1 MRNDKNQL
9 KDDHSLSLASD
20 NVQATLR
27 HLALAAQG
35 MTGADIQRLVR
46 EARQKARRARRRLH
60 YVDILDILQRETGSL
75 PPDIRWRISVHEA
88 GHALVFIRTGSADVL
103 SITTGRGNGGTT
115 QVRWPTTSPQT
126 QDGIMNVMTCYLAGR
141 AAELTIF
148 GEALIGNGGGEGSDL
163 AIATASALQLETIL
177 GCSRDT
183 PLLYMPSE
191 RPAHDLRFDPA
202 LAARVNKRLEAALAV
217 ATDIVSQHR
226 EPMLKLARELDG
238 KSYLEGEEVHR
249 LLGPVLPLS
258 RPAN

>member
-1 MRNDKNQL
+1 MRDDKNRL
-9 KDDHSLSLASD
+9 VNGHSLAGASD
-20 NVQATLR
+20 KGLAALR

-46 EARQKARRARRRLH
+46 EARQKARRARRRLR
-60 YVDILDILQRETGSL
+60 YVDILDILERDAGSL
-75 PPDIRWRISVHEA
+75 PPEVRWRISVHEA
-88 GHALVFIRTGSADVL
+88 GHALLFIQTGTAEIL
-103 SITTGRGNGGTT
+103 SITTGRGNGGNT

-126 QDGIMNVMTCYLAGR
+126 ETGIMNVMACYLAGR

-163 AIATASALQLETIL
+163 AIVTASALQLETIL

-191 RPAHDLRFDPA
+191 RPAHDLRFDPG
-202 LAARVNKRLEAALAV
+202 LAGRVNKRLEVALAV
-217 ATDIVSQHR
+217 ATDVVSQHR
-226 EPMLKLARELDG
+226 EPLLKLARELDG

-258 RPAN
+258 RPAK